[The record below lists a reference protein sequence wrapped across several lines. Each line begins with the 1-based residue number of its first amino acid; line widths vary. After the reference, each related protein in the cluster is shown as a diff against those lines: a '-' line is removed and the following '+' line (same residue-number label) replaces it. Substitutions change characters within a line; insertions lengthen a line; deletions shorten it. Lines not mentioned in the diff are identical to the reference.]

1 MEVADSF
8 HMVADSALFP
18 VSLVVRTGLR
28 CAVEQTYLHGLGRI
42 GAAVGDVPPGSR
54 SVPPIPVLAES
65 IHTVR
70 WSMPWLSSTE
80 RCLWRQ
86 LMSQS
91 HHYELYLAEST
102 GCLWW
107 SEPAMIVMW

>member
-1 MEVADSF
+1 MEVADD
-8 HMVADSALFP
+8 VGVDVGVDAGVD
-18 VSLVVRTGLR
+18 TG
-28 CAVEQTYLHGLGRI
+28 V